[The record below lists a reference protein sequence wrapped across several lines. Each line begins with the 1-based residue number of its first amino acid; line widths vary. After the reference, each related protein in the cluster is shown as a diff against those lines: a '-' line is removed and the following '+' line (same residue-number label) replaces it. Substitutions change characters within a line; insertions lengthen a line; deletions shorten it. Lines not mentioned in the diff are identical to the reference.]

1 MNTRRLLLLLPVAV
15 GSLALFLL
23 FPRLDPS
30 AHWNYAIDRTRAID
44 IARRELSA
52 LGFDTAGWD
61 EKVTIRYNSTIYNY
75 LKLEPNPIGAGVI
88 SPLITSA
95 HFRDLRANKRLNVD
109 LNAAGKMTGLS
120 LSSPEDKTD
129 QTNGTPIANQPLA
142 EDFAKKVLGQQF
154 SRFTLSD
161 AGSQEGNNRRLSWVA
176 SDERMR
182 VTVRVETRGERV
194 AGLSIEPVM
203 TAGMRNELSGRRS
216 RVSTILSGV
225 GLLVFLPA
233 ALLIAIFYFTGLAR
247 RQIHHPT
254 TMVFLLGAFLL
265 TFGTSVVSEF
275 ADSLI
280 LNTTFSTGTVGYWVA
295 LLAPRIL
302 FLFIM
307 LGIAFTAYV
316 TWSAG
321 QALALRVPN
330 RRTLSF
336 ELLLKGKV
344 LTRPVTEGLAAGL
357 SFGALLA
364 ALPYLVLA
372 TGLFPTGAIET
383 SDAHAYFAAQ
393 FPSIAALTTGDE
405 LAALVLFA
413 FAGSLI
419 DSTVRRRA
427 LATGLMSL
435 VTLLGVL
442 SFQQIGNSAPAM
454 IINGVLMTALL
465 LWLYYSYGALAAV
478 TSVICSQAALNA
490 AAMILQPSLDLSG
503 WAILICL
510 GLGLMAGLV
519 ALARSREVTPE
530 EVAVPDHLIS
540 GRIERERLK
549 AEFEVAR
556 RAQIRMLP
564 DSEPV
569 LEGLDISAV
578 CRPSREVGGD
588 LYDFLNMKDGRL
600 GIVVADVSGKGVPAS
615 LYMTL
620 TKGLLDSVSEVETDP
635 GQILREV
642 NRHLYDVCRRKVFV
656 TLFLGI
662 IDPVSRR
669 FEFARAGHNPPVLF
683 SPGDNRT
690 QLLKPRGM
698 GLGLNSGRIFDQS
711 IQVDSIDLNPGDLL
725 LIYSD
730 GITEAMNFKKEEFG
744 EERLEAIAGNL
755 DGYKAQQARDAV
767 MTEVSRFLGNIPP
780 QDDQTLVVLRVES
793 KK

>member
-254 TMVFLLGAFLL
+254 TLILLLGAFLL

-321 QALALRVPN
+321 QALALRAPN

-519 ALARSREVTPE
+519 ALARSREVTRE

>member
-61 EKVTIRYNSTIYNY
+61 EKVTIRYNSTIFNY

-321 QALALRVPN
+321 QALALRAPN